1 MFTAK
6 KLNTDEIE
14 IIDDGFV
21 FDGLYYNFS
30 DFIRVHNNPWMNESL
45 YPSFIHGVYCG
56 SPLENIAV
64 EIVGGELVN
73 VYELCFMPG

>member
-6 KLNTDEIE
+6 KLNNDELE

-30 DFIRVHNNPWMNESL
+30 DFLRVRNNPWMNENL

-56 SPLENIAV
+56 SFLENIAV
-64 EIVGGELVN
+64 EIISSEFVN
-73 VYELCFMPG
+73 VYELCYIPD